1 MAVTILIP
9 TVLRSHTADQAAV
22 SVEGLTAGDALKQLV
37 SKHPGLK
44 THIFTENGKIRS
56 FVNVF
61 VNEDDIR
68 QKGEMKAP
76 VKSGDEISIVPSIAG
91 GGPGGDSQW

>member
-9 TVLRSHTADQAAV
+9 TVLRPYTGDKSSV
-22 SVEGLTAGDALKQLV
+22 SIEGKTVGDTLKQLV
-37 SKHPGLK
+37 EKYPKLR
-44 THIFTENGKIRS
+44 THVFTDNGKLRS

-68 QKGEMKAP
+68 QNGDMKAP
-76 VKSGDEISIVPSIAG
+76 VKNGDEVSIVPSIAG
-91 GGPGGDSQW
+91 G